1 MNFAFIRNS
10 LPRLNWLRRPD
21 RRHALGRRGERA
33 AARHLKRRRLRIIA
47 RNYRCP
53 AGEVDLICTD
63 RETIVFVEVKTRTS
77 GDFQDPQDAVS
88 TGQRQRLFQ
97 AARFFLM
104 EAGAPPRP
112 ARFDVVIVIWPDQG
126 RPDIEHF
133 QDAYRPE
140 RFG

>member
-1 MNFAFIRNS
+1 MNFAFIRKN
-10 LPRLNWLRRPD
+10 LPRLNWLRPHD

-33 AARHLKRRRLRIIA
+33 AARHLKRRRFRIIA

-77 GDFQDPQDAVS
+77 DDFQDPQDTVS
-88 TGQRQRLFQ
+88 VAQRRRLFQ

-104 EAGAPPRP
+104 EAAAPHRP
-112 ARFDVVIVIWPDQG
+112 ARFDVVTVIWAEHG
-126 RPDIEHF
+126 AAHIEHF

-140 RFG
+140 RSR